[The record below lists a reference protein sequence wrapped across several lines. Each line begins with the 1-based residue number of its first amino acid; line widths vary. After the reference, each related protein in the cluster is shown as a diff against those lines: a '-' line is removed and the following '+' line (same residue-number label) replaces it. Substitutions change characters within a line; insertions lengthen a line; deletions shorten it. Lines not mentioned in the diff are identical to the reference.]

1 MVCVRKLVGNL
12 NGKYNKQCKALKT
25 HLFNR
30 RSTYREF
37 YVGEEEEGVVGQKA
51 GKKKLIVVA
60 LEMQGVEF
68 GKAYAQVIDDV
79 SSKSFKPSFETYINK
94 DTTVITNEWNGYK
107 P

>member
-1 MVCVRKLVGNL
+1 MLVKRKKVSLD
-12 NGKYNKQCKALKT
+12 KKQEKET
-25 HLFNR
+25 HC
-30 RSTYREF
+30 
-37 YVGEEEEGVVGQKA
+37 
-51 GKKKLIVVA
+51 VA

>member
-1 MVCVRKLVGNL
+1 
-12 NGKYNKQCKALKT
+12 
-25 HLFNR
+25 
-30 RSTYREF
+30 
-37 YVGEEEEGVVGQKA
+37 
-51 GKKKLIVVA
+51 
-60 LEMQGVEF
+60 MQGVEF

>member
-25 HLFNR
+25 HLF
-30 RSTYREF
+30 T
-37 YVGEEEEGVVGQKA
+37 EEVHIENSMLVKR
-51 GKKKLIVVA
+51 KKVSLDKKQEKRNSLLLP